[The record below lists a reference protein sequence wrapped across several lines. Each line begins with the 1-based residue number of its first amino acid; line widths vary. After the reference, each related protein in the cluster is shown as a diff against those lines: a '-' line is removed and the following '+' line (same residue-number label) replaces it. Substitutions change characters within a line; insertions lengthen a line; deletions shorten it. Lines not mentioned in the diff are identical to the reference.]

1 MGPMSHNLACLHGS
15 TMKLTT
21 LACCLLIPGVVAAR
35 ADPAGAVIVAA
46 TKLSEADNYS
56 WISSTERDSRTA
68 EMRGKTNS
76 AGYSLVTF
84 LGYAPPVA
92 PPGGRSVHSDI
103 PGDSI
108 HTVWMGDTKYVIQVG
123 DNWTSLDGPSD
134 TSAKSGTASRSASG
148 GGTSRVDAGS
158 GMSGSGLDNGG
169 LGRSGGGRRGGGGR
183 GRGSRSGGG
192 GGSGDTEMGAPARF
206 PAGINL
212 PHEELGLIMVN
223 YTNLHMEGE
232 VISGTLTQI
241 GAELLIVPPG
251 SKDAPPEGATGTF
264 RLWIKDG
271 MVTKY
276 ELQLSAKTAPG
287 GRSVRGGFS
296 ETITVVL
303 TDIGSTPL
311 NVPEAAKRRLTG

>member
-1 MGPMSHNLACLHGS
+1 MALP
-15 TMKLTT
+15 MKLTT
-21 LACCLLIPGVVAAR
+21 LACCLLIPGVAAAR
-35 ADPAGAVIVAA
+35 ADPADTVILAA
-46 TKLSEADNYS
+46 TKLSEAANYS

-92 PPGGRSVHSDI
+92 PPGGRSVHSDV

-108 HTVWMGDTKYVIQVG
+108 HTVWMGDTNYVIQVG
-123 DNWTSLDGPSD
+123 DDWTRLDGPSE
-134 TSAKSGTASRSASG
+134 TSAKPGNASRSASRGDTSRASG
-148 GGTSRVDAGS
+148 GG
-158 GMSGSGLDNGG
+158 GMSGSGLDSSG
-169 LGRSGGGRRGGGGR
+169 LGGTGGGRRGGGGGR

-192 GGSGDTEMGAPARF
+192 GGSDNSEMGAPARF

-212 PHEELGLIMVN
+212 PHEELGLMMVN
-223 YTNLHMEGE
+223 YTNLHLEGE
-232 VISGTLTQI
+232 IISGTLTQI

-276 ELQLSAKTAPG
+276 ELHLSAKTAPG
-287 GRSVRGGFS
+287 GRAVRGGFS
-296 ETITVVL
+296 ETTTVVL
-303 TDIGSTPL
+303 TDIGSTPF
-311 NVPEAAKRRLTG
+311 NVPEAAKRKLTG